1 MDAASSAIVLP
12 YTNQSKQ
19 HGVHLKHCHVLNITQ
34 LKNKGQVRKYH
45 GKGSVSVPFSW
56 ADDPTN
62 THPHCA
68 FSSVP
73 CAPTLEILQKNLAHA
88 VGWLGLPPLLKI
100 LGRQASLGEEI
111 EKHKLF
117 SGSQSQA
124 CQVPPR
130 RRDPVSVGE
139 APSFSN
145 RKTERPSRER
155 GHDLSRATSWM
166 APAQATRNKIWRQE
180 LRQTWPVPG
189 STRLHPLPVRTRAS
203 SFRLTPRKA

>member
-1 MDAASSAIVLP
+1 MLP
-12 YTNQSKQ
+12 YTNRSKQ
-19 HGVHLKHCHVLNITQ
+19 HGVHLQHRHVLNVTQ

-100 LGRQASLGEEI
+100 LERQASLGEEI

-130 RRDPVSVGE
+130 RWGPVSAGE
-139 APSFSN
+139 APLF
-145 RKTERPSRER
+145 
-155 GHDLSRATSWM
+155 L
-166 APAQATRNKIWRQE
+166 QQE
-180 LRQTWPVPG
+180 
-189 STRLHPLPVRTRAS
+189 HRT
-203 SFRLTPRKA
+203 PI